1 MVMEIIY
8 HNNELS
14 VDKVYPRGVSGIMEG
29 FWNNSFLCTIEKA
42 ADYEV
47 VIVIKKNPYLYILSN
62 MSLNLNG
69 WTAYSK

>member
-1 MVMEIIY
+1 MEIIY
-8 HNNELS
+8 HNSELS
-14 VDKVYPRGVSGIMEG
+14 VDIVYPRGVSGIMKG
-29 FWNNSFLCTIEKA
+29 FWNNSFLCTIEKE

-47 VIVIKKNPYLYILSN
+47 VIVIKKNPYLYILTN